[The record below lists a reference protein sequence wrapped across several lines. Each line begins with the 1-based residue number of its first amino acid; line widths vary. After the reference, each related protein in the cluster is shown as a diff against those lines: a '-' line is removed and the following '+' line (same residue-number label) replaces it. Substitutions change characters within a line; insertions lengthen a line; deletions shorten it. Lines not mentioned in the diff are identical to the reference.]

1 MKNAFDLLAL
11 DDDDTRPEPV
21 PDIVPSTEVS
31 STAELGRGTA
41 DAVGSRKIGK
51 KPAKKQSLDDIVGRI
66 ERFAMQSII
75 IIVASLSSDVKL
87 KPKNLCHLG
96 SCKERVP
103 MMQMGLCSF
112 CKFSYCMKHRLPEIH
127 APDGC
132 GNLASKSAKSNF
144 RSESARVSGLQKRA
158 DGGNESAQ
166 RAIRKS
172 GGNLVAAANRDNEEA
187 AKRLKEKIASAKSN
201 RTRNGGKGSK

>member
-51 KPAKKQSLDDIVGRI
+51 KPAKKQSLDDIVDRI
-66 ERFAMQSII
+66 E
-75 IIVASLSSDVKL
+75 SSDVKL